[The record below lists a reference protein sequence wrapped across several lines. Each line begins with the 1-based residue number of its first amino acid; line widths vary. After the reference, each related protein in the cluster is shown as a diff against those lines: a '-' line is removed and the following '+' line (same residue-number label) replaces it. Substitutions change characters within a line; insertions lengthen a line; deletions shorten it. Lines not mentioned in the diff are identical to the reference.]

1 LQPLDLADPWIG
13 PQTYAEDFY
22 SGGDIHEGVLDP
34 ALVSPSNL
42 TPARALSEHTW
53 EQDANG
59 LLPLSPEMVHKE
71 TIIIDVDMDEDEK
84 DEDLLPASSLLAPP
98 AEDHDPRQHEYDPRQ
113 HEYDSREEES
123 GAREGEYDE
132 NYVFRD
138 DESLDEFLRDK
149 VGDERPREA
158 GMSRFICLFCVDLI
172 PLQIHR
178 LLPPKFPLLLNHN
191 WMLHHSA
198 QPSHTICILLHL
210 SKIPTDR
217 SNGSFHLQPPPALF
231 TLVQDTLLHLPST
244 VRLR

>member
-71 TIIIDVDMDEDEK
+71 TIIMDVDMDEDEK
-84 DEDLLPASSLLAPP
+84 DEDLLPTSSLLALPV
-98 AEDHDPRQHEYDPRQ
+98 EDHDPRQ

-138 DESLDEFLRDK
+138 DESLDEFLGDK

-158 GMSRFICLFCVDLI
+158 GMSRFICFFCVNLI

-178 LLPPKFPLLLNHN
+178 LLSPKFPSLLNHKLHN

-198 QPSHTICILLHL
+198 QPSHTIYLLLHL

-217 SNGSFHLQPPPALF
+217 SNGFFHLQLPPALF
-231 TLVQDTLLHLPST
+231 TLVQDTLSHLPLT
-244 VRLR
+244 VCLR